1 MKLHLKNFRSVKDAS
16 GLEIAPLTLVYGANG
31 AGKSSL
37 IYGLLTLKN
46 ILLNPSQQVDG
57 FFNYSFASLGDYEA
71 VVFDHN
77 TNNQIQVGIEL
88 SDGEFKVAYQAG
100 FNNQMARFDLN
111 LWSNNQKSVS
121 LLLEVTLPYALNQN
135 SSAAFSHSG
144 QNFNITWNGV
154 TAQVPANSP
163 SQTDL
168 ANAIAKA
175 LNAPA
180 ESLRKLRVVP
190 HKRGFSKPMYSSVS
204 VSPWMVSE
212 DEVAT
217 YFSNNA
223 YLVSKVSRYLEEIVE
238 RDFRISFQP
247 GTAIFSLYATDK
259 KTGLA
264 SQLVNE
270 GFGTNQLIQFLAV
283 CLHPDSETICVEEP
297 EIHLHPAALRRL
309 AHALVEIAR
318 EDGKRFLITTHSEPI
333 LAALLGMV
341 AQGKLKPSELACYY
355 AHKDK
360 KATIFERQQVND
372 KGQIEGGL
380 ASFLAGELEDVRAIL
395 KIAKTAQE

>member
-1 MKLHLKNFRSVKDAS
+1 MKLHLKNFRSIKDA
-16 GLEIAPLTLVYGANG
+16 GELEIAPLTLVYGANG

-77 TNNQIQVGIEL
+77 TNDQIRIGIEL
-88 SDGEFKVAYQAG
+88 SEGAFKTAYQAG
-100 FNNQMARFDLN
+100 FNNQAARFDLS
-111 LWSNNQKSVS
+111 LWDNNQKSVS
-121 LLLEVTLPYALNQN
+121 LLLEATLPYALNQN
-135 SSAAFSHSG
+135 RSATLSHSG

-154 TAQVPANSP
+154 IAQVPAAGP
-163 SQTDL
+163 AQTDL

-190 HKRGFSKPMYSSVS
+190 HKRGFSKAHYSSVS

-212 DEVAT
+212 DEVAS
-217 YFSNNA
+217 YLSNNK
-223 YLVSKVSRYLEEIVE
+223 YLVSKISRFLRAIVE
-238 RDFRISFQP
+238 RDFRVSYQP
-247 GTAIFSLYATDK
+247 GTAIFSLDATDVN
-259 KTGLA
+259 TGIT
-264 SQLVNE
+264 SELVNE

-297 EIHLHPAALRRL
+297 EIHLHPTALRRL
-309 AHALVEIAR
+309 AQALAEIAR
-318 EDGKRFLITTHSEPI
+318 EEGKRFLISTHSEPF

-360 KATIFERQQVND
+360 KATVFERQQVND